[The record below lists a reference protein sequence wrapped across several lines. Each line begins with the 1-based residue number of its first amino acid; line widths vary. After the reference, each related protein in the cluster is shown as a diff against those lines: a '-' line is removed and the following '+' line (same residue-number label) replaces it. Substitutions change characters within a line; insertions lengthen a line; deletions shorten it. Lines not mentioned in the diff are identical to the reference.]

1 MANKNKKFLSVE
13 ESATI
18 LILQFIKIE
27 LLEEK
32 ARIQRKGAAI
42 EELDT
47 GDEPQE
53 SEYIPDKVQAKGTI
67 TFNEFFEQQVNEPS
81 PVEELIKKAENITS
95 GTSPTD
101 KIQLPPKKPASL
113 RARWCAWFTAWTAW
127 KVRKQKFEYEYERI
141 KTDVVNMCYGI
152 DFAIKLIDREIERQ
166 RSGDAIKVGDR
177 FLCQG

>member
-42 EELDT
+42 EEHDT

-53 SEYIPDKVQAKGTI
+53 SEYIPDKVQVNGTI
-67 TFNEFFEQQVNEPS
+67 TFDEFFKQQLNEQLE
-81 PVEELIKKAENITS
+81 
-95 GTSPTD
+95 
-101 KIQLPPKKPASL
+101 
-113 RARWCAWFTAWTAW
+113 
-127 KVRKQKFEYEYERI
+127 
-141 KTDVVNMCYGI
+141 
-152 DFAIKLIDREIERQ
+152 
-166 RSGDAIKVGDR
+166 
-177 FLCQG
+177 